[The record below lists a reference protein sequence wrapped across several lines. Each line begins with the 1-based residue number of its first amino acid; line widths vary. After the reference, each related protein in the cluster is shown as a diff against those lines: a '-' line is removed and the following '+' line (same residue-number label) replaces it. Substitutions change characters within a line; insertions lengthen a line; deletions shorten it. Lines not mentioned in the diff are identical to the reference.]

1 MSKFI
6 GRQLAIG
13 IGKEA
18 VRGVGVAPTYW
29 LHATSFK
36 YNDKVSKVKED
47 GFTGGI
53 WNGDQSFVTQKWAD
67 GDIECDMTDKSFGLI
82 LLSAFGAVSDA
93 SYLSVYKHTYTLSNS
108 AQHQSLS
115 MHTKDP
121 IGQIIFELTMLD
133 KLEIK
138 IVPQEIVKTNLTFK
152 SKNGLDSVSTASLIA
167 ENKFLGRHLDFRL
180 ASTTSGLA
188 GASKISS
195 VKSLTLT
202 IEKNTEIYDVIGTV
216 QPNDIINKNIM
227 ISGEIELS
235 YEDNTWKN
243 YMLDGT
249 YKAMRIALI
258 NTQVTIGSTNPAFLI
273 DLSKVEFDAWEV
285 DYPLNDLVNQKI
297 KFACLYDLGGNN
309 NLFNDCYLVNEVASY

>member
-1 MSKFI
+1 M
-6 GRQLAIG
+6 LACFG
-13 IGKEA
+13 
-18 VRGVGVAPTYW
+18 
-29 LHATSFK
+29 S
-36 YNDKVSKVKED
+36 VS
-47 GFTGGI
+47 T
-53 WNGDQSFVTQKWAD
+53 
-67 GDIECDMTDKSFGLI
+67 
-82 LLSAFGAVSDA
+82 A
-93 SYLSVYKHTYTLSNS
+93 SYLSAYKHTYTLSNS

-115 MHTKDP
+115 LHTNDP
-121 IGQIIFELTMLD
+121 IGNLIFELTMLD
-133 KLEIK
+133 KLVIK
-138 IVPQEIVKTNLTFK
+138 IVPKEIVKTTLSFK
-152 SKNGLDSVSTASLIA
+152 SKNSLDSSSTAALIA

-188 GASKISS
+188 AASKITS

-258 NTQVTIGSTNPAFLI
+258 NTQATVGTTNPTFLI

-297 KFACLYDLGGNN
+297 KFACLYDLGANG
-309 NLFNDCYLVNEVASY
+309 NLFNDAYVINAVTSY